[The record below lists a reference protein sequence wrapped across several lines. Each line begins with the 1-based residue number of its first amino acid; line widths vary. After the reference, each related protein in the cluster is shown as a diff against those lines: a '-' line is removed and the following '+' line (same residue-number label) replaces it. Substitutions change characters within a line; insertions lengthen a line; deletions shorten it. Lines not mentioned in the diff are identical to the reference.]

1 MDITSWVLSS
11 PVSLFHSVE
20 LYTCGLAPT
29 WLEQNLK
36 LEVVGVCL
44 SWDTRGSPLWGG
56 VLLIYNVSQHV
67 CWSTSNCIIKLEE
80 RKGLV
85 DIVSHL
91 TPEMLN
97 PVTVFF
103 LSRQDLTVS
112 PWKLQ
117 LRLEIQVECS

>member
-1 MDITSWVLSS
+1 MDITSLVLSS
-11 PVSLFHSVE
+11 PVSIFHSVE

-56 VLLIYNVSQHV
+56 VLLIYNVSQRV

-97 PVTVFF
+97 PLFF
-103 LSRQDLTVS
+103 SVKARPDSVPMEVAT
-112 PWKLQ
+112 
-117 LRLEIQVECS
+117 ET